1 MALMPDPKSGVLALT
16 RFGYGPHGDG
26 DSLAAAADPRGF
38 LKAELAQPG
47 IALLSG
53 AGMPATPLAL
63 QALFADQARKRAEK
77 ERLEKEAAEK
87 ATTANNNPQATKMAE
102 TRTGTGETM
111 QPAMTQPAMTQPVM
125 NQPNMNQSG
134 ATSPKP
140 APPAPEQVIFRTEV
154 LARMRRAIEAR
165 SGLVERLV
173 AFWSNHFCISVQK
186 SSFGRATAGAFE
198 REAIRPFVLGR
209 FADMLKA
216 VESHPAM
223 LHYLDNA
230 QSIGPNSKAGQNGKR
245 GLNENLAREIMELH
259 TLGVRGGYSQTD
271 VTSLARILTGW
282 TSVGADGRD
291 GEPGAFIFR
300 ANAHEPGVH
309 ALLGK
314 TYPDIGRGQGD
325 AALDDLA
332 SHPATANFVVGKFVQ
347 HFIADTPPAGLVD
360 MLVRIFRATDGDL
373 KALTTALIESDA
385 AWTTPAT
392 KMRSPYEFLIAVN
405 RALGHV
411 PDDPGQVLG
420 ALNTM
425 GMPFWAPPGPNGYSD
440 LAATWAAPE
449 GLKMRLDL
457 AADITSK
464 VKDPPNPSELLD
476 ALYGPAASA
485 ETRQAIARAE
495 SKPQGL
501 ALLFMSPEFQ
511 RR

>member
-1 MALMPDPKSGVLALT
+1 MTMMSDPKSGVLALT
-16 RFGYGPHGDG
+16 RFGYGPQGDG

-53 AGMPATPLAL
+53 AGMPTTTLAL
-63 QALFADQARKRAEK
+63 QAMFADQARKRAEK

-87 ATTANNNPQATKMAE
+87 AASDKPQAVKMAE
-102 TRTGTGETM
+102 TRVAAADMM
-111 QPAMTQPAMTQPVM
+111 QPAMNQPGMTQPGMTQPTM
-125 NQPNMNQSG
+125 NQPG
-134 ATSPKP
+134 AVPPKPP
-140 APPAPEQVIFRTEV
+140 APPAPEQVIFRAEA
-154 LARMRRAIEAR
+154 LARIRRAIEAR

-173 AFWSNHFCISVQK
+173 AFWSNHFCISAHK
-186 SSFGRATAGAFE
+186 SGFGRATAGSFE

-223 LHYLDNA
+223 LHFLDNA

-259 TLGVRGGYSQTD
+259 TLGVRGGYNQGD

-282 TSVGADGRD
+282 TSVGADGHD
-291 GEPGAFIFR
+291 GEPGAFVFR
-300 ANAHEPGVH
+300 ADAHEPGAH

-314 TYPDIGRGQGD
+314 TYPSLGRAQGD

-347 HFIADTPPAGLVD
+347 HFVADTPPAGLVD

-373 KALTTALIESDA
+373 KALTTALIEADA

-420 ALNTM
+420 ALNNM

-440 LAATWAAPE
+440 LATTWAAPE
-449 GLKMRLDL
+449 GMKMRLDL
-457 AADITSK
+457 AAEITGK